1 MSEFFQEDNGR
12 FSCMRL
18 QFFIATLAA
27 IGFGVFASVENS
39 DIAERLSY
47 AFLGVAFTGKVA
59 QKAVEV
65 KNVNNV

>member
-27 IGFGVFASVENS
+27 IGFGVFASVESS

-47 AFLGVAFTGKVA
+47 AFLGVAFTGKVC
-59 QKAVEV
+59 QKVVEV
-65 KNVNNV
+65 KKENV

>member
-1 MSEFFQEDNGR
+1 VSEFFQEDNGH

-39 DIAERLSY
+39 DTSERLSY
-47 AFLGVAFTGKVA
+47 AFLGVAFTGKVC
-59 QKAVEV
+59 QKVVEA
-65 KNVNNV
+65 KQNV